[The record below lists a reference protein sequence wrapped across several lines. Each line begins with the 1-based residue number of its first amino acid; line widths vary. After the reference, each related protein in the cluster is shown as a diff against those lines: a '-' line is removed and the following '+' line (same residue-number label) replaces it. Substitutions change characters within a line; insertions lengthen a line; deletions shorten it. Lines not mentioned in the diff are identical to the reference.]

1 MRDHIIGEDYELWD
15 IVTDGPLATMKKN
28 AEGADVPKTRADCT
42 AEDLRKWEKN
52 TKAKKWLV
60 CGLGPDEY
68 NRIQSCTTAKEI
80 WDTLQVAHEG
90 TAQVKRSRVTL
101 QYSQYEN
108 FSMKEGKT
116 IQEMYTRFTTL
127 TNVLKSLGRTLLEE
141 DKVEKILTRVL
152 PVSWESKITAIQES
166 KNIETL
172 KLDELIG
179 NLNAYELRR
188 QTMKMD
194 VPKKERSLTL
204 RITEGADLEEDEM
217 AMITKDFKKYLM
229 RGKSS
234 SRGGNYNKCGKNDHH
249 IKNCPQWEIEWKK
262 ERSERRNKKKEQVH
276 PKKNKGS
283 TKAMVAAWGESSDED
298 SDDEDED
305 EQALMAIGES
315 DEESEV
321 SIIHVN
327 DKIKFL
333 SKERLSELLLDFID
347 ESEDIN
353 NEKKQLSKEC
363 VILKAKCKNLELR
376 ISEIVS
382 ENTALKNQV
391 HAFESNVLELR
402 SKNLKLKLGTSKKTA
417 GCTELTLEENIGK
430 LKDELYKKDEQR
442 HEQDDEAIGLVKHL
456 NETTS
461 QTEVSLEE
469 RTCDGTCSSIP
480 GNMTGGIEQNNS
492 QTLVE
497 PVPEPVSQQQNIEG
511 TSRGNQLVVK
521 PYRYQSS
528 HPIEN
533 IITDPTSGIKTRS
546 SLKILCTFDA
556 FLSFI
561 EPKNIV
567 EALNKLDEDGT
578 VTRNKAR
585 LVVQGYS
592 QEEGIDYDETFAPV
606 ARLKAI
612 RLLKT
617 FADYIE
623 FTLYQMDVKS
633 AFLNG
638 YLKEE
643 APRAWYERLS
653 RFLLDHDY
661 KRGKIDNTLFLKE
674 KGLQIKQNSNGTMIH
689 QQKYVKE
696 FLKRFKMEDS
706 KEIDTPITTATK
718 KKPAGVE
725 ENVKKTWGS
734 GSSEAAEGL
743 VQLRKNIDE
752 PVSSEQETLADLLKR
767 VIESYNP
774 KKKGSKVR
782 ALVKESGAKDA
793 KIERLKKRLA
803 EVETER
809 DALRI
814 ELARENKKND
824 DILQDMLKLLQAK
837 NQAPSSSE
845 S

>member
-68 NRIQSCTTAKEI
+68 NRIQR
-80 WDTLQVAHEG
+80 

-179 NLNAYELRR
+179 NLNA
-188 QTMKMD
+188 
-194 VPKKERSLTL
+194 
-204 RITEGADLEEDEM
+204 ITEGADLEEDEM

-234 SRGGNYNKCGKNDHH
+234 SRGGNYNK
-249 IKNCPQWEIEWKK
+249 
-262 ERSERRNKKKEQVH
+262 
-276 PKKNKGS
+276 
-283 TKAMVAAWGESSDED
+283 
-298 SDDEDED
+298 
-305 EQALMAIGES
+305 
-315 DEESEV
+315 
-321 SIIHVN
+321 
-327 DKIKFL
+327 
-333 SKERLSELLLDFID
+333 
-347 ESEDIN
+347 
-353 NEKKQLSKEC
+353 
-363 VILKAKCKNLELR
+363 
-376 ISEIVS
+376 
-382 ENTALKNQV
+382 
-391 HAFESNVLELR
+391 
-402 SKNLKLKLGTSKKTA
+402 
-417 GCTELTLEENIGK
+417 
-430 LKDELYKKDEQR
+430 
-442 HEQDDEAIGLVKHL
+442 
-456 NETTS
+456 
-461 QTEVSLEE
+461 TEVSLEE

-567 EALNKLDEDGT
+567 EAL
-578 VTRNKAR
+578 
-585 LVVQGYS
+585 
-592 QEEGIDYDETFAPV
+592 
-606 ARLKAI
+606 
-612 RLLKT
+612 
-617 FADYIE
+617 
-623 FTLYQMDVKS
+623 
-633 AFLNG
+633 
-638 YLKEE
+638 
-643 APRAWYERLS
+643 
-653 RFLLDHDY
+653 
-661 KRGKIDNTLFLKE
+661 
-674 KGLQIKQNSNGTMIH
+674 
-689 QQKYVKE
+689 
-696 FLKRFKMEDS
+696 
-706 KEIDTPITTATK
+706 
-718 KKPAGVE
+718 
-725 ENVKKTWGS
+725 
-734 GSSEAAEGL
+734 
-743 VQLRKNIDE
+743 
-752 PVSSEQETLADLLKR
+752 
-767 VIESYNP
+767 
-774 KKKGSKVR
+774 
-782 ALVKESGAKDA
+782 
-793 KIERLKKRLA
+793 
-803 EVETER
+803 
-809 DALRI
+809 
-814 ELARENKKND
+814 
-824 DILQDMLKLLQAK
+824 
-837 NQAPSSSE
+837 
-845 S
+845 